1 MDFSTAVVDPVDDRT
16 VHYIGE
22 YATNTAN
29 GAKPGI
35 VDGYRTRVG
44 VLSP

>member
-22 YATNTAN
+22 YANTAN
-29 GAKPGI
+29 GAKPDI
-35 VDGYRTRVG
+35 VDGYRTRAG